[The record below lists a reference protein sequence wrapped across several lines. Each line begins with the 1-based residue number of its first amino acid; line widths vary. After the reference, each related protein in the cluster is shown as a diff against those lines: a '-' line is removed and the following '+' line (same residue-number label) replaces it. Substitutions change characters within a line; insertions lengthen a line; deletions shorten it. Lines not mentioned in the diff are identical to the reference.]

1 MSSEGKSNVP
11 EQAVCQ
17 GGLFNEASWLPEAET
32 QLRPIS
38 AIKDFVFCCCY
49 CLLVFNRSW

>member
-11 EQAVCQ
+11 EQAVCH

-38 AIKDFVFCCCY
+38 AIKYFVCCCCY
-49 CLLVFNRSW
+49 CLFVFNRSW